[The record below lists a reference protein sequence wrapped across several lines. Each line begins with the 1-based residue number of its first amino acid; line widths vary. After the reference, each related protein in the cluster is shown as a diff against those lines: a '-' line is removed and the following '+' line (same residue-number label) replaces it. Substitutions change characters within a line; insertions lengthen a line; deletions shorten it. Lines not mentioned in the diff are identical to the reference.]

1 MVRWLLIAC
10 SMSMLLVAGTVA
22 AIDYPVHPIKIVV
35 PVPPGGTLDVL
46 ARAVG
51 AQLGEALKQPF
62 IVESRPGAGGTIGAA
77 YVAKSPPDGY
87 TLLLS
92 LRTLAISPSVIANL
106 PFDPV
111 KDFEPVTLVESTY
124 WVFCATP
131 ALPVTTLED
140 VIALAKSRP
149 GGLNYAG
156 TGIGGDNHL
165 TMEQFKQATGAAMTQ
180 IPYAGGAPALV
191 ALLGGQVDV
200 MLVPGALAIPN
211 IKSGRVKPIAIMGH
225 TRAPIIPDVPTF
237 TESGVPGFE
246 GASWTGLFAP
256 RGTPRGVVLL
266 LNSEIKKI
274 LDHNR
279 DTGTM
284 YTAGIQEP
292 RGSTPEEL
300 GVLVREDVQRWRTVA
315 ESVGIK
321 PE

>member
-1 MVRWLLIAC
+1 
-10 SMSMLLVAGTVA
+10 MSPSRRRTV
-22 AIDYPVHPIKIVV
+22 
-35 PVPPGGTLDVL
+35 T
-46 ARAVG
+46 R
-51 AQLGEALKQPF
+51 
-62 IVESRPGAGGTIGAA
+62 
-77 YVAKSPPDGY
+77 
-87 TLLLS
+87 LLLS

-124 WVFCATP
+124 WVFCAAP
-131 ALPVTTLED
+131 SLPVKTLQD

-165 TMEQFKQATGAAMTQ
+165 TMEQFKMVTGAPITQ

-211 IKSGRVKPIAIMGH
+211 IKSGQLKPIAIVGH
-225 TRAPIIPDVPTF
+225 ARAPIIPDVPTF

-246 GASWTGLFAP
+246 GGSWTGLFAP
-256 RGTPRGVVLL
+256 KGTPKSVVTL
-266 LNSEIKKI
+266 LNGEIKKI

-279 DTGTM
+279 DSGTM
-284 YTAGIQEP
+284 YIEGIQVP

-300 GVLVREDVQRWRTVA
+300 GEIMREDVVKWRTVA
-315 ESVGIK
+315 QSVGIK

>member
-1 MVRWLLIAC
+1 
-10 SMSMLLVAGTVA
+10 MLLVASSA
-22 AIDYPVHPIKIVV
+22 SAIDYPLHPVKIVV
-35 PVPPGGTLDVL
+35 PVPPGGTLDVQ
-46 ARAVG
+46 ARSIG
-51 AQLGEALKQPF
+51 AQLGETLKQPF
-62 IVESRPGAGGTIGAA
+62 IVESRPGGGGTIGAT
-77 YVAKSPPDGY
+77 YVARSAPDGY

-106 PFDPV
+106 AFDPV

-131 ALPVTTLED
+131 SLPVKTLQD

-165 TMEQFKQATGAAMTQ
+165 TMEQFKMVTGAPMTQ

-211 IKSGRVKPIAIMGH
+211 IKSGKLKPIAIVGH
-225 TRAPIIPDVPTF
+225 ARAPVIPDVPTF
-237 TESGVPGFE
+237 TQSGVPGFE
-246 GASWTGLFAP
+246 GGSWTGLFAP
-256 RGTPRGVVLL
+256 KGTPKSVVEL
-266 LNSEIKKI
+266 LNTEIKKI

-279 DTGTM
+279 DTNTM
-284 YTAGIQEP
+284 YTEGIQEP

-300 GVLVREDVQRWRTVA
+300 GVLVREDVAKWRAVA